1 MPNNYLDFFIGGRS
15 KQAVIPAPGGNPVP
29 PPGQPPMGAPP
40 MDPAMMGGAPPMD
53 PAMMGGA
60 PPMDPAMMGG
70 APAAPAAP
78 IEQEIASIKDMLQ
91 QLMDAQIAMMQ
102 LLGGGGL
109 PPAGSPPPTDPA
121 MMGAPSGM
129 GGGVDPAMMG
139 LPSAPPPGMIAQA
152 SVDDEDFNN
161 YIKTITELL
170 R

>member
-29 PPGQPPMGAPP
+29 PPGQPPM
-40 MDPAMMGGAPPMD
+40 GAPPMD